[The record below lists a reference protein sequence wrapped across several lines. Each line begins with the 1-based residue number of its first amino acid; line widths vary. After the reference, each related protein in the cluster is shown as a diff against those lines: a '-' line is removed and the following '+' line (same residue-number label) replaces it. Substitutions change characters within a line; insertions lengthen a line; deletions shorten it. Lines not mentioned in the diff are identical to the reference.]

1 MRRVDGVLSRTR
13 RAPATKHRSE
23 MRSATEVKR
32 AAVITHGKPETIG
45 AALER
50 LQMLAAER
58 GVELLFPDEEIEKHR
73 LGSDHGD
80 LADADVAVV
89 LGGDGTMLRAL
100 RRFLGTSVPVIGV
113 NFGRVGF
120 LASLEADSLE
130 DGLGRA
136 FAGDYRVVELPALD
150 AEAGGERWAA
160 VNDVVVTSSSLGR
173 MIELGWAIGGEDLG
187 LLPCDGLICCT
198 PSGSTA
204 YNLSNGGPVLVWG
217 LDAMAITFVAPHS
230 LHARPLVVPRG
241 RDLAVA
247 NRTADVSATVL
258 VDGHRVRELAPGEE
272 VRIDLSAQR
281 SLLATLPES
290 TFFSRYRRTFAS

>member
-1 MRRVDGVLSRTR
+1 MSSKAGST
-13 RAPATKHRSE
+13 TQ
-23 MRSATEVKR
+23 SAEVRR
-32 AAVITHGKPETIG
+32 AAVVTHGKPETIG
-45 AALER
+45 AALEQ
-50 LQMLAAER
+50 LQRLAAER
-58 GVELLFPDEEIEKHR
+58 GVELLYPDEEVEKHG
-73 LGSDHGD
+73 LDGDDGD
-80 LADADVAVV
+80 LGGADLAVV

-100 RRFLGTSVPVIGV
+100 KRFLGRAVPVLGV

-120 LASLEADSLE
+120 LAAFDADALE

-136 FAGDYRVVELPALD
+136 FAGDYVVVELPALE
-150 AEAGGERWAA
+150 AAAAGGGPWTA

-173 MIELGWAIGGEDLG
+173 MIQLGWAIGGEDLG
-187 LLPCDGLICCT
+187 VLPCDGLICAT

-217 LDAMAITFVAPHS
+217 LDAMAVTFVAPHS

-241 RDLAVA
+241 RELTVE
-247 NRTADVSATVL
+247 NRTEEVAASLLA
-258 VDGHRVRELAPGEE
+258 DGHIVHELRPGDEVTVRLAE
-272 VRIDLSAQR
+272 AR